1 MQAYVSSTFSD
12 LRPYRDAAF
21 ESLAQLGLRATGPEF
36 WSSSEAVPVERCI
49 DAVRAADFVV
59 LVVGHRYGFVPE
71 GYDASI
77 TQIEYATAIQQGK
90 DVLVFLLSEDVPV
103 RVGDVERD
111 PELSRK
117 LASFRSVLI
126 RRHAVSVVKS
136 VQDFQ
141 NQLTAALVTFARTP
155 VATMPEGKWQVR
167 AGELETELDRQKEV
181 IRELQERLTRVVP
194 ANPIWKGRRFSTD
207 ELSCFVLMPFQD
219 TFFEMYEAA
228 VVPAVERC
236 GLSAKHAGEIF
247 GNREVI
253 EDIWD
258 SICSA
263 RVIVVDVTGRNPNVF
278 YELGVCHTLGKECVV
293 ITQTD
298 SDVPFDIRHRRYL
311 RYDVKKPKLLTAN
324 LERTIRAV
332 LTTPGADVV

>member
-1 MQAYVSSTFSD
+1 VK
-12 LRPYRDAAF
+12 
-21 ESLAQLGLRATGPEF
+21 
-36 WSSSEAVPVERCI
+36 
-49 DAVRAADFVV
+49 AADLVI
-59 LVVGHRYGFVPE
+59 LVVGFRYGFVPE

-77 TQIEYATAIQQGK
+77 TQIEYAKAIEYGK
-90 DVLVFLLSEDVPV
+90 PVLAFLLSDDMPV
-103 RVGDVERD
+103 RPIDVERD

-117 LASFRSVLI
+117 LSSFRSLLF
-126 RRHAVSVVKS
+126 RRQIVSLVGS

-141 NQLTAALVTFARTP
+141 NQLTVALIAVTREPSA
-155 VATMPEGKWQVR
+155 VMPEGKWQVR
-167 AGELETELDRQKEV
+167 ATEREAELDRQKEV

-219 TFFEMYEAA
+219 MFFEMYEAA
-228 VVPAVERC
+228 IVPAVERC
-236 GLSAKHAGEIF
+236 GLSAQHAGEIF

-298 SDVPFDIRHRRYL
+298 SGRRRPLPFD
-311 RYDVKKPKLLTAN
+311 P
-324 LERTIRAV
+324 
-332 LTTPGADVV
+332 